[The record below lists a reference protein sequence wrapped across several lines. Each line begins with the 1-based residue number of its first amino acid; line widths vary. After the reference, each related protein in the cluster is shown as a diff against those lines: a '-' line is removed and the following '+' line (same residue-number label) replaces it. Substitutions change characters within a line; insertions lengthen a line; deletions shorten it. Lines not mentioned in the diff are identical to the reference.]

1 MDLDDR
7 LEKEELINDQ
17 SNDGDSDPADKKKPV
32 DTFNSVDNNS
42 KSQRD
47 TSTAFASKV
56 QLTPRSQVTKRKF
69 GRELNNLEDALSLH
83 EKVAGKR
90 NCTKIM

>member
-1 MDLDDR
+1 
-7 LEKEELINDQ
+7 ELINDQ
-17 SNDGDSDPADKKKPV
+17 SNDDDSDPDDKKKKKKPV

-42 KSQRD
+42 KPQRD